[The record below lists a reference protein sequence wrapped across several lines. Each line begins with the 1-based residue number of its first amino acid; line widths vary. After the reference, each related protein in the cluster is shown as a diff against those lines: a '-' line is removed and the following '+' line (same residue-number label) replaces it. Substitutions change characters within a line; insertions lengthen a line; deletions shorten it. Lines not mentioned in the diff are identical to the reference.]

1 MVFKMKDIKEL
12 DSKIKNLS
20 KKTRKVESESSSS
33 SSSLGIA
40 MKLSSEMVA
49 AVFVASLIGYYLD
62 KWLETE
68 PFFLILLFF
77 LGAITGI
84 LNVVRTSKMINK
96 E

>member
-1 MVFKMKDIKEL
+1 MAFKMKDIKEL

-20 KKTRKVESESSSS
+20 KKTRKVESESSS

-68 PFFLILLFF
+68 PFFLIILFF
-77 LGAITGI
+77 SRGNYWNFKCCT
-84 LNVVRTSKMINK
+84 NF
-96 E
+96 

>member
-1 MVFKMKDIKEL
+1 MAFKMKDIKEL

-20 KKTRKVESESSSS
+20 KKTRKVPSESTSN
-33 SSSLGIA
+33 SSLGMA

-68 PFFLILLFF
+68 PFFLILLF

>member
-1 MVFKMKDIKEL
+1 MAFKMKDIKEL

-20 KKTRKVESESSSS
+20 KKTRKVESESSS

-62 KWLETE
+62 KWLETK
-68 PFFLILLFF
+68 PFLLIFFFF
-77 LGAITGI
+77 LGAVTGI

-96 E
+96 D

>member
-1 MVFKMKDIKEL
+1 MAFKMKDIKEL

-20 KKTRKVESESSSS
+20 KKTRKVESESSS

>member
-1 MVFKMKDIKEL
+1 MAFKMKDIKEL

-20 KKTRKVESESSSS
+20 KKTRKVPSESTS

>member
-1 MVFKMKDIKEL
+1 MAFKMKDIKEL

-20 KKTRKVESESSSS
+20 KKTRKVQSESTSN
-33 SSSLGIA
+33 SSLGIA

>member
-1 MVFKMKDIKEL
+1 MAFKMKDIKEL

-20 KKTRKVESESSSS
+20 KKTRKVVSESSS

-68 PFFLILLFF
+68 PFFLIILFF

>member
-1 MVFKMKDIKEL
+1 MKDIKEL

-20 KKTRKVESESSSS
+20 KKTRKVESESSS

-68 PFFLILLFF
+68 PFFLIILFF

>member
-1 MVFKMKDIKEL
+1 MAFKMKDIKEL

-33 SSSLGIA
+33 SSLGIA

-49 AVFVASLIGYYLD
+49 ADFVASLIGYYLD

-68 PFFLILLFF
+68 PFFLITLFF

>member
-1 MVFKMKDIKEL
+1 MAFKMKDIKEL

-20 KKTRKVESESSSS
+20 KKKRKGPSESTSNHSI
-33 SSSLGIA
+33 GMA
-40 MKLSSEMVA
+40 MKLMSEMVA

>member
-1 MVFKMKDIKEL
+1 MAFKMKDINEL

-20 KKTRKVESESSSS
+20 KKTRKVESESSS

>member
-1 MVFKMKDIKEL
+1 MKDIKEL
-12 DSKIKNLS
+12 DSKIKKLS
-20 KKTRKVESESSSS
+20 KKTRKVESESSS

-68 PFFLILLFF
+68 PFFLIILFF

>member
-1 MVFKMKDIKEL
+1 MKDIKEL

-20 KKTRKVESESSSS
+20 KKTRKVESESSS

>member
-1 MVFKMKDIKEL
+1 MAFKMKDIKEL

-33 SSSLGIA
+33 SSLGMA

>member
-1 MVFKMKDIKEL
+1 MAFKMKDIKEL
-12 DSKIKNLS
+12 DSKIKDMS
-20 KKTRKVESESSSS
+20 EKTRKVESESSSN
-33 SSSLGIA
+33 SSLGMA

-68 PFFLILLFF
+68 PFFLIFLFF
-77 LGAITGI
+77 LGAVTGI

>member
-1 MVFKMKDIKEL
+1 MAFKMKDIKEL

-20 KKTRKVESESSSS
+20 KKTRKVESESSS

-68 PFFLILLFF
+68 PFFLIILFF

-84 LNVVRTSKMINK
+84 LNVVRSSKMINK
-96 E
+96 D

>member
-1 MVFKMKDIKEL
+1 MKDIKEL

-20 KKTRKVESESSSS
+20 KKTRKAESESSS

-68 PFFLILLFF
+68 PFFLIILFF

>member
-1 MVFKMKDIKEL
+1 MAFKMKDIKEL

-20 KKTRKVESESSSS
+20 KKIRKVPSESTSN
-33 SSSLGIA
+33 SSLGMA

-77 LGAITGI
+77 LGAVTGI

>member
-20 KKTRKVESESSSS
+20 KKTRKVESESSS

>member
-1 MVFKMKDIKEL
+1 MKDIKEL
-12 DSKIKNLS
+12 DSKIKDLS
-20 KKTRKVESESSSS
+20 KKTKKVESESSSS
-33 SSSLGIA
+33 SSLGMA